1 MNIADIFI
9 NRAFYCFYFNFF
21 SFNIFGNFFVIDLKS
36 IILESS
42 NIWLYNLVPSMLPF
56 YVISD
61 LLINYGLIDILAF
74 LFKKIINK
82 LFNVSENASFVIFF
96 SMFTG
101 FPSSAKY
108 LKNLLDLNYI
118 SLEDA
123 NKIIRFT
130 HFSNPLFI
138 INVIGNTIIGNKKIG
153 FLILISHY
161 LSNFII
167 GFLYR
172 KEQTQKITTK
182 RVKNTKTFGSILTT
196 SFINSFDSLLIVLGS
211 LITFK
216 ILTSIIFHY
225 LGFNF
230 IISSLLEITQGLFAL
245 KNLTL
250 NIELKALIAVAMI
263 SFGGFCI
270 HTQVYSIL
278 SETKISYKNYFFS
291 RILHVIIA
299 TTILTLFFILL

>member
-1 MNIADIFI
+1 
-9 NRAFYCFYFNFF
+9 
-21 SFNIFGNFFVIDLKS
+21 
-36 IILESS
+36 
-42 NIWLYNLVPSMLPF
+42 MLPF

-118 SLEDA
+118 SIEDA

-153 FLILISHY
+153 FLILLSHY

-182 RVKNTKTFGSILTT
+182 RIKNTKSFGSILTA

-225 LGFNF
+225 FESNF

-245 KNLTL
+245 KYLTL

>member
-1 MNIADIFI
+1 MKYFIIFI
-9 NRAFYCFYFNFF
+9 LIF
-21 SFNIFGNFFVIDLKS
+21 IFGNFFVIDLKS

-153 FLILISHY
+153 FLILLSHY

-291 RILHVIIA
+291 RILHVIIE

>member
-1 MNIADIFI
+1 MKYFIIFI
-9 NRAFYCFYFNFF
+9 LIF
-21 SFNIFGNFFVIDLKS
+21 IFGNFFVIDLKS

-118 SLEDA
+118 SIEDA

-153 FLILISHY
+153 FLILLSHY

-172 KEQTQKITTK
+172 KEQAKKITTK
-182 RVKNTKTFGSILTT
+182 HIKNTKSFGSILTA

-225 LGFNF
+225 FGSNF

-245 KNLTL
+245 KYLTL

>member
-1 MNIADIFI
+1 MKYFIIFI
-9 NRAFYCFYFNFF
+9 LIF
-21 SFNIFGNFFVIDLKS
+21 IFGNFFVIDLKS

-42 NIWLYNLVPSMLPF
+42 NIWLYNLVSSMLPF

-118 SLEDA
+118 SIEDA

-153 FLILISHY
+153 FLILLSHY

-182 RVKNTKTFGSILTT
+182 RVKNTKSFGSILTT

-225 LGFNF
+225 FGFNF

-245 KNLTL
+245 KDLTL

>member
-1 MNIADIFI
+1 MKYFIIFI
-9 NRAFYCFYFNFF
+9 LIF
-21 SFNIFGNFFVIDLKS
+21 IFGNFFVIDLKS

-61 LLINYGLIDILAF
+61 LLINYDLIDILAL

-108 LKNLLDLNYI
+108 LKNLLDSNYI
-118 SLEDA
+118 SIEDA

-153 FLILISHY
+153 FLILLSHY

-172 KEQTQKITTK
+172 KEKSQKVATK
-182 RVKNTKTFGSILTT
+182 NIKNAKSLGSILTT

-225 LGFNF
+225 FGFNF
-230 IISSLLEITQGLFAL
+230 VISSLLEITQGLFAL
-245 KNLTL
+245 KDLTL

-278 SETKISYKNYFFS
+278 SETKISYKDYFFS

-299 TTILTLFFILL
+299 TTILTLLFILL

>member
-1 MNIADIFI
+1 MKYFIIFI
-9 NRAFYCFYFNFF
+9 LIF
-21 SFNIFGNFFVIDLKS
+21 IFGNFFVIDLKN

-118 SLEDA
+118 SIEDA

-153 FLILISHY
+153 FLILLSHY

-182 RVKNTKTFGSILTT
+182 RIKNTKSFGSILTA

-225 LGFNF
+225 FGSNF

-245 KNLTL
+245 KYLTL

>member
-1 MNIADIFI
+1 MKYFIIFI
-9 NRAFYCFYFNFF
+9 LIF
-21 SFNIFGNFFVIDLKS
+21 IFGNFFVIDLKS

-153 FLILISHY
+153 FLILLSHY

-182 RVKNTKTFGSILTT
+182 RVKNTKSFGSILTT

-216 ILTSIIFHY
+216 ILTSIIFRY
-225 LGFNF
+225 FGFNF

>member
-1 MNIADIFI
+1 MKYFIIFI
-9 NRAFYCFYFNFF
+9 LIF
-21 SFNIFGNFFVIDLKS
+21 IFGNFFVIDLKS

-118 SLEDA
+118 SIEDA

-153 FLILISHY
+153 FLILLSHY

>member
-1 MNIADIFI
+1 MKYFIIFI
-9 NRAFYCFYFNFF
+9 LIF
-21 SFNIFGNFFVIDLKS
+21 IFGNFFVIDLKS

-118 SLEDA
+118 SIEDA

-153 FLILISHY
+153 FLILLSHY

-172 KEQTQKITTK
+172 KEQTKKITTK
-182 RVKNTKTFGSILTT
+182 RIKNTKSFGSILTA

-225 LGFNF
+225 FGSNF

-245 KNLTL
+245 KYLTL

>member
-1 MNIADIFI
+1 MKYFIIFI
-9 NRAFYCFYFNFF
+9 LIF
-21 SFNIFGNFFVIDLKS
+21 IFGNFFVIDLKS

-153 FLILISHY
+153 FLILLSHY

-182 RVKNTKTFGSILTT
+182 RVKNTKSFGSILTT

-225 LGFNF
+225 FGFNF

>member
-1 MNIADIFI
+1 MKYFIIFI
-9 NRAFYCFYFNFF
+9 LIF
-21 SFNIFGNFFVIDLKS
+21 IFGNFFVIDLKS

-82 LFNVSENASFVIFF
+82 LFNVSENSSFVIFF

-153 FLILISHY
+153 FLILLSHY

-182 RVKNTKTFGSILTT
+182 RIKNTKSFGSILTA

-216 ILTSIIFHY
+216 ILTSIIFRY
-225 LGFNF
+225 FGFNF

>member
-1 MNIADIFI
+1 MKYFIIFI
-9 NRAFYCFYFNFF
+9 LIF
-21 SFNIFGNFFVIDLKS
+21 IFGNFFVIDLRN

-118 SLEDA
+118 SIEDA

-153 FLILISHY
+153 FLILLSHY

-172 KEQTQKITTK
+172 KEQTQKITNK
-182 RVKNTKTFGSILTT
+182 RVKNTKSFGSILTA

-225 LGFNF
+225 FGFNF

-245 KNLTL
+245 KDLTL
-250 NIELKALIAVAMI
+250 NVELKALIAVAMI

>member
-1 MNIADIFI
+1 MKYFIIFI
-9 NRAFYCFYFNFF
+9 LIF
-21 SFNIFGNFFVIDLKS
+21 IFGNFFVIDLKS

-118 SLEDA
+118 SIEDA

-153 FLILISHY
+153 FLILLSHY

-182 RVKNTKTFGSILTT
+182 RIKNTKSFGSILTA

-225 LGFNF
+225 FGSNF

-245 KNLTL
+245 KYLTL

-291 RILHVIIA
+291 RIIHVIIA

>member
-1 MNIADIFI
+1 MKYFIIFI
-9 NRAFYCFYFNFF
+9 LIF
-21 SFNIFGNFFVIDLKS
+21 IFGNFFVIDLKS

-82 LFNVSENASFVIFF
+82 LFNVSENSSFVIFF

-153 FLILISHY
+153 FLILLSHY

-182 RVKNTKTFGSILTT
+182 RVKNTKSFGSILTT

-216 ILTSIIFHY
+216 ILTSIIFRY
-225 LGFNF
+225 FGFNF

>member
-1 MNIADIFI
+1 MKYFIIFI
-9 NRAFYCFYFNFF
+9 LIF
-21 SFNIFGNFFVIDLKS
+21 IFGNFFVIDLKS

-118 SLEDA
+118 SIEDA

-153 FLILISHY
+153 FLILLSHY

-172 KEQTQKITTK
+172 KEQTPKITTK
-182 RVKNTKTFGSILTT
+182 RVKNTKSFGSVLTV

-225 LGFNF
+225 FGFNF

-245 KNLTL
+245 KDLTL

>member
-1 MNIADIFI
+1 MKCFIIFI
-9 NRAFYCFYFNFF
+9 LIF
-21 SFNIFGNFFVIDLKS
+21 IFGNFFVIDLKS

-118 SLEDA
+118 SIEDA

-153 FLILISHY
+153 FLILLSHY

-182 RVKNTKTFGSILTT
+182 HVKNTKTFGSILTT

>member
-1 MNIADIFI
+1 MKYFIIFI
-9 NRAFYCFYFNFF
+9 LIF
-21 SFNIFGNFFVIDLKS
+21 IFGNFFVIDLKS

-118 SLEDA
+118 SIEDA

-153 FLILISHY
+153 FLILLSHY

-182 RVKNTKTFGSILTT
+182 HVKNTKSFGSILTT

>member
-1 MNIADIFI
+1 MKYFIIFI
-9 NRAFYCFYFNFF
+9 LIF
-21 SFNIFGNFFVIDLKS
+21 IFGNFFVIDLKS

-153 FLILISHY
+153 FLILLSHY

-182 RVKNTKTFGSILTT
+182 RIKNTKSFGSILTT

-225 LGFNF
+225 FGFNF

>member
-1 MNIADIFI
+1 MKYFIIFI
-9 NRAFYCFYFNFF
+9 LIF
-21 SFNIFGNFFVIDLKS
+21 IFGNFFVIDLKS

-118 SLEDA
+118 SIEDA

-153 FLILISHY
+153 FLILLSHY

-182 RVKNTKTFGSILTT
+182 RIKNTKSFGSILTA

-225 LGFNF
+225 FGFNF

-245 KNLTL
+245 KYLTL

>member
-1 MNIADIFI
+1 MKYFIIFI
-9 NRAFYCFYFNFF
+9 LIF
-21 SFNIFGNFFVIDLKS
+21 IFGNFFVIDLKS

-118 SLEDA
+118 SIEDA

-153 FLILISHY
+153 FLILLSHY

-182 RVKNTKTFGSILTT
+182 RIQNTKSFGSILTA

-225 LGFNF
+225 FGANF

-245 KNLTL
+245 KYLTL

>member
-1 MNIADIFI
+1 MKYFIIFI
-9 NRAFYCFYFNFF
+9 LIF
-21 SFNIFGNFFVIDLKS
+21 IFGNFFVIDLKS

-118 SLEDA
+118 SIEDA

-153 FLILISHY
+153 FLILLSHY

-182 RVKNTKTFGSILTT
+182 RVKNTKSFGSILTT

-216 ILTSIIFHY
+216 ILTSIIFRY
-225 LGFNF
+225 FGFNF

-245 KNLTL
+245 KYLTL

>member
-1 MNIADIFI
+1 MKYFIIFI
-9 NRAFYCFYFNFF
+9 LIF
-21 SFNIFGNFFVIDLKS
+21 IFGNFFVIDLKS

-61 LLINYGLIDILAF
+61 LLINYGLIDILAL

-82 LFNVSENASFVIFF
+82 LFNVSENASFVVFF

-108 LKNLLDLNYI
+108 LKNLLDSNYI
-118 SLEDA
+118 SIEDA

-153 FLILISHY
+153 FLILLSHY

-172 KEQTQKITTK
+172 KEKSQKVATK
-182 RVKNTKTFGSILTT
+182 NIKNTKSLGSILTT

-225 LGFNF
+225 FGFNF
-230 IISSLLEITQGLFAL
+230 VISSLLEITQGLFAL
-245 KNLTL
+245 KDLTL

-278 SETKISYKNYFFS
+278 SETKISYKDYFFS

-299 TTILTLFFILL
+299 TTILTLLFILL

>member
-1 MNIADIFI
+1 MKYFIIFI
-9 NRAFYCFYFNFF
+9 LIF
-21 SFNIFGNFFVIDLKS
+21 IFGNFFVIDLKS

-118 SLEDA
+118 SIEDA

-153 FLILISHY
+153 FLILLSHY

-182 RVKNTKTFGSILTT
+182 HVKNTKTFGSILTT

-225 LGFNF
+225 FGFNF

>member
-1 MNIADIFI
+1 MKYFIIFI
-9 NRAFYCFYFNFF
+9 LIF
-21 SFNIFGNFFVIDLKS
+21 IFGNFFVIDLKS

-118 SLEDA
+118 SIEDA

-138 INVIGNTIIGNKKIG
+138 INVIGNTIIGNKKTG
-153 FLILISHY
+153 FLILLSHY

-182 RVKNTKTFGSILTT
+182 RIKNTKSFGSILTA

-225 LGFNF
+225 FESNF

-245 KNLTL
+245 KYLTL

>member
-1 MNIADIFI
+1 MKYFIIFI
-9 NRAFYCFYFNFF
+9 LIF
-21 SFNIFGNFFVIDLKS
+21 IFGNFFVIDLKS

-118 SLEDA
+118 SIEDA

-153 FLILISHY
+153 FLILLSHY

-172 KEQTQKITTK
+172 KEQTPKITTK
-182 RVKNTKTFGSILTT
+182 RVKNTKSLGSILTT

-225 LGFNF
+225 FGFNF

-245 KNLTL
+245 KDLTL

>member
-1 MNIADIFI
+1 MKYFIIFI
-9 NRAFYCFYFNFF
+9 LIF
-21 SFNIFGNFFVIDLKS
+21 IFGNFFVIDLKS

-118 SLEDA
+118 SIEDA

-153 FLILISHY
+153 FLILLSHY

-182 RVKNTKTFGSILTT
+182 RIKNTKSFGSILTA

-216 ILTSIIFHY
+216 ILTSIIFRY
-225 LGFNF
+225 FGSNF

-245 KNLTL
+245 KYLTL

>member
-1 MNIADIFI
+1 MKYFIIFI
-9 NRAFYCFYFNFF
+9 LIF
-21 SFNIFGNFFVIDLKS
+21 IFGNFFVIDLKS

-118 SLEDA
+118 SIEDA

-153 FLILISHY
+153 FLILLSHY

-182 RVKNTKTFGSILTT
+182 RIKNTKSFGSILTA

-225 LGFNF
+225 FGSNF

-245 KNLTL
+245 KYLTL
-250 NIELKALIAVAMI
+250 NVELKALIAVAMI

>member
-1 MNIADIFI
+1 MKYFIIF
-9 NRAFYCFYFNFF
+9 
-21 SFNIFGNFFVIDLKS
+21 IFGNFFVIDLKS

-118 SLEDA
+118 SIEDA

-153 FLILISHY
+153 FLILLSHY

>member
-1 MNIADIFI
+1 MKYFIIFI
-9 NRAFYCFYFNFF
+9 LIF
-21 SFNIFGNFFVIDLKS
+21 IFGNFFVIDLKS

-61 LLINYGLIDILAF
+61 LLINYGLIDILAL

-82 LFNVSENASFVIFF
+82 LFNVNENASFVIFF

-108 LKNLLDLNYI
+108 LKNLLDSNYI
-118 SLEDA
+118 SIEDA

-153 FLILISHY
+153 FLILLSHY

-172 KEQTQKITTK
+172 KEKSQKVATK
-182 RVKNTKTFGSILTT
+182 NIKNTKSLGSILTT

-225 LGFNF
+225 FGFNF
-230 IISSLLEITQGLFAL
+230 VISSLLEITQGLFAL
-245 KNLTL
+245 KDLTL

-278 SETKISYKNYFFS
+278 SETKISYKDYFFS

-299 TTILTLFFILL
+299 TTILTLLFILL

>member
-1 MNIADIFI
+1 MKYFIIFI
-9 NRAFYCFYFNFF
+9 LIF
-21 SFNIFGNFFVIDLKS
+21 IFGNFFVIDLKS

-82 LFNVSENASFVIFF
+82 LFNVSENSSFVIFF

-153 FLILISHY
+153 FLILLSHY

-182 RVKNTKTFGSILTT
+182 RVKNTKSFGSILTT

-225 LGFNF
+225 FGFNF

>member
-1 MNIADIFI
+1 MKYFIIFI
-9 NRAFYCFYFNFF
+9 LIF
-21 SFNIFGNFFVIDLKS
+21 IFGNFFVIDLKS

-118 SLEDA
+118 SIEDA

-153 FLILISHY
+153 FLILLSHY

-172 KEQTQKITTK
+172 KEQTKKITTK
-182 RVKNTKTFGSILTT
+182 HIKNTKSFGSILTA

-225 LGFNF
+225 FGSNF

-245 KNLTL
+245 KYLTL

>member
-1 MNIADIFI
+1 MKYFIIFI
-9 NRAFYCFYFNFF
+9 LIF
-21 SFNIFGNFFVIDLKS
+21 IFGNFFVIDLKS

-118 SLEDA
+118 SIEDA

-153 FLILISHY
+153 FLILLSHY

-182 RVKNTKTFGSILTT
+182 RIKNTKSFGSILTA

-225 LGFNF
+225 FESNF

-245 KNLTL
+245 KYLTL

>member
-1 MNIADIFI
+1 MKYFIIFI
-9 NRAFYCFYFNFF
+9 LIF
-21 SFNIFGNFFVIDLKS
+21 IFGNFFVIDLKS

-118 SLEDA
+118 SIEDA

-153 FLILISHY
+153 FLILLSHY

-182 RVKNTKTFGSILTT
+182 RVKNTKSFGSILTT

-225 LGFNF
+225 FGFNF

>member
-1 MNIADIFI
+1 MKYFIIFI
-9 NRAFYCFYFNFF
+9 LIF
-21 SFNIFGNFFVIDLKS
+21 IFGNFFVIDLKS

-118 SLEDA
+118 SIEDA

-153 FLILISHY
+153 FLILLSHY

-182 RVKNTKTFGSILTT
+182 RVKNTKAFGSILTT

-225 LGFNF
+225 FGFNF

-278 SETKISYKNYFFS
+278 SGTKISYKNYFFS

>member
-1 MNIADIFI
+1 MKYFIIFI
-9 NRAFYCFYFNFF
+9 LIF
-21 SFNIFGNFFVIDLKS
+21 IFGNFFVIDLKS

-118 SLEDA
+118 SIEDA

-153 FLILISHY
+153 FLILLSHY
-161 LSNFII
+161 FSNFII

-182 RVKNTKTFGSILTT
+182 RVKNTKSFGSILTT

-225 LGFNF
+225 FGFNF

-245 KNLTL
+245 KDLTL

-291 RILHVIIA
+291 RILHIIIA

>member
-1 MNIADIFI
+1 MKYFIIFI
-9 NRAFYCFYFNFF
+9 LIF
-21 SFNIFGNFFVIDLKS
+21 IFGNFFVIDLKS

-118 SLEDA
+118 SIEDT

-153 FLILISHY
+153 FLILLSHY

-182 RVKNTKTFGSILTT
+182 RIKNTKSFGSILTA

-225 LGFNF
+225 FGSNF

-245 KNLTL
+245 KYLTL

>member
-1 MNIADIFI
+1 MKYFIIFI
-9 NRAFYCFYFNFF
+9 LIF
-21 SFNIFGNFFVIDLKS
+21 IFGNFFVIDLKS

-118 SLEDA
+118 SIEDA
-123 NKIIRFT
+123 NKTIRFT

-153 FLILISHY
+153 FLILLSHY

-182 RVKNTKTFGSILTT
+182 RIKNTKSFGSILTA

-225 LGFNF
+225 LGSNF

-245 KNLTL
+245 KYLTL

>member
-1 MNIADIFI
+1 MKYFIIFI
-9 NRAFYCFYFNFF
+9 LIF
-21 SFNIFGNFFVIDLKS
+21 IFGNFFVIDLKS

-153 FLILISHY
+153 FLILLSHY

-172 KEQTQKITTK
+172 KEQSQKLTAK
-182 RVKNTKTFGSILTT
+182 RVKNTKSFGSILTA

-225 LGFNF
+225 FGFNF

>member
-1 MNIADIFI
+1 MKYFIIFI
-9 NRAFYCFYFNFF
+9 LIF
-21 SFNIFGNFFVIDLKS
+21 IFGNFFVIDLKS

-118 SLEDA
+118 SIEDA

-153 FLILISHY
+153 FLILLSHY

-182 RVKNTKTFGSILTT
+182 HVKNTKTFGSILTT